1 MQVPAT
7 LINECGI
14 ATIPDAFSARTEEYE
29 LPRRLLLYTRED
41 TQGQAARDFLDFA
54 ISEDGDTLIGKAG
67 FIGFAVDRR
76 AQSLDASRVRA
87 LLNAN
92 VDAYEASFMRQMVG
106 YDRLSTTF
114 RFRVGSAQLDA
125 RGLIDKARLVDY
137 LANQPAGSEVLIVGF
152 TDSVGEFDSNLNLS
166 RQRAGQVAEEIADFA
181 GSRLAK
187 VAISSIG
194 FGEIAPVNCNEEEDG
209 RWINRRVEVWVK
221 SPT

>member
-1 MQVPAT
+1 
-7 LINECGI
+7 
-14 ATIPDAFSARTEEYE
+14 
-29 LPRRLLLYTRED
+29 
-41 TQGQAARDFLDFA
+41 
-54 ISEDGDTLIGKAG
+54 
-67 FIGFAVDRR
+67 
-76 AQSLDASRVRA
+76 
-87 LLNAN
+87 
-92 VDAYEASFMRQMVG
+92 
-106 YDRLSTTF
+106 
-114 RFRVGSAQLDA
+114 GSAQLDA
-125 RGLIDKARLVDY
+125 RGLTDKARLVDY

-209 RWINRRVEVWVK
+209 RRINRRVEVWVK

>member
-1 MQVPAT
+1 M
-7 LINECGI
+7 
-14 ATIPDAFSARTEEYE
+14 
-29 LPRRLLLYTRED
+29 LYSRED
-41 TQGQAARDFLDFA
+41 TEGQAARDFLDFA
-54 ISEDGDTLIGKAG
+54 ISEDGDTVIGKAG

-76 AQSLDASRVRA
+76 AQSLDASRA

-92 VDAYEASFMRQMVG
+92 VDAYEASLMRQMLAQMVG

-114 RFRVGSAQLDA
+114 RFRIGSAQLDA
-125 RGLIDKARLVDY
+125 RGLTDKARLVDY

-181 GSRLAK
+181 GSRLAN

-209 RWINRRVEVWVK
+209 RRINRRVEVWVK